1 MTYLRLII
9 CGVGAKISM
18 NSKNDSNCNFNDHFM
33 NNGYNITEKHL
44 MVI

>member
-18 NSKNDSNCNFNDHFM
+18 NSKNEGNRNFNDRFI
-33 NNGYNITEKHL
+33 NNSYNITEKHS